1 VFIITE
7 KPMIVDKPKDT
18 VIAENGDVLLQCQ
31 ATGDPE
37 PVIIWKKLEGQIPA
51 ER

>member
-1 VFIITE
+1 MYPE
-7 KPMIVDKPKDT
+7 KPVIVETPKDVT
-18 VIAENGDVLLQCQ
+18 VQEYWDTRFQCQ

-37 PVIIWKKLEGQIPA
+37 PVIIWKKLEGTIPA